1 MRVDA
6 RIRSHVLSIVAAAGV
21 AAATRWVLRRAW
33 TAGTGREPPDN
44 PAEPGVTWQAA
55 IAWGAASGVAAGIA
69 RILAHRLTAA
79 AEA

>member
-1 MRVDA
+1 MKIDSRV
-6 RIRSHVLSIVAAAGV
+6 RTHVVSIIAAAGM
-21 AAATRWVLRRAW
+21 AAATRWALRKAW

-55 IAWGAASGVAAGIA
+55 IAWGAASGIAAGVA
-69 RILAHRLTAA
+69 RILAHRLTTA